1 MESAGCTMVSG
12 FDLIGHNRTY
22 QIHMAKRIAAFVI
35 DLLFVFAPLWTFL
48 YYNGERTAWVYGI
61 LGGVALYAYSVAG
74 EAIFRTTCGKFIL
87 GLEVRPLRGVM
98 TFGKAAVR
106 NIPKLFWFIFP
117 FLDSLA
123 GMLVD
128 GDPRQR
134 WSDHVLGTTVAQS
147 RLLKVRTHHAA
158 AVHPGAR

>member
-1 MESAGCTMVSG
+1 MVSG

-22 QIHMAKRIAAFVI
+22 QVHVVKRVVAYII

-48 YYNGERTAWVYGI
+48 YFNGERAAWVYGV
-61 LGGVALYAYSVAG
+61 LGGVVLYAYSVAG
-74 EAIFRTTCGKFIL
+74 EAIFRTTCGKYIC
-87 GLEVRPLRGVM
+87 GLEVRPMRGPM
-98 TFGKAAVR
+98 TFAKAAVR

-134 WSDHVLGTTVAQS
+134 WSDHILGTTVAQS
-147 RLLKVRTHHAA
+147 RLLKVRTHHVAA
-158 AVHPGAR
+158 AHHGTR

>member
-1 MESAGCTMVSG
+1 MVSG

-22 QIHMAKRIAAFVI
+22 QIHMVKRVAAYVI

-48 YYNGERTAWVYGI
+48 YFNGERAPWVYGVF
-61 LGGVALYAYSVAG
+61 GGVALYAYSVAA
-74 EAIFRTTCGKFIL
+74 EAIFRTTCGKYIA
-87 GLEVRPLRGVM
+87 GLEVRPVRGPM

-106 NIPKLFWFIFP
+106 NIPKFFWFIFP
-117 FLDSLA
+117 FLDTLA

-134 WSDHVLGTTVAQS
+134 WCDHILGTTVAQS
-147 RLLKVRTHHAA
+147 HLIKVK
-158 AVHPGAR
+158 VHRASPAHEGAR

>member
-1 MESAGCTMVSG
+1 MVTG

-22 QIHMAKRIAAFVI
+22 QVHMAKRVGAYVI
-35 DLLFVFAPLWTFL
+35 DLLFVFAPLWSLL
-48 YYNGERTAWVYGI
+48 YFNGERAAWVFGV

-74 EAIFRTTCGKFIL
+74 EAIFRTTCGKFIA

-98 TFGKAAVR
+98 TFRKAAVR

-117 FLDSLA
+117 FLDTLA

-147 RLLKVRTHHAA
+147 RLIKVRVHHVT
-158 AVHPGAR
+158 AVRDGAR